1 MTVPPP
7 AAPPQD
13 SKKTNNKTVMYVL
26 LGCGGCLLVG
36 GLVTVALLVIGG
48 RAAQQELGKHQS
60 TIVAFQAVALQAGMA
75 TYLSGDQARLDR
87 ADALFEELQ
96 KDIEAGKATSE
107 QVQELNE
114 QFEAATRDNKLTG
127 DEADAIL
134 DGVEKL
140 TAE

>member
-7 AAPPQD
+7 SAPPPTD
-13 SKKTNNKTVMYVL
+13 KKNNKTLMYVL
-26 LGCGGCLLVG
+26 LGCGGCILIG
-36 GLVTVALLVIGG
+36 GLVTVALILIGG

-96 KDIEAGKATSE
+96 KEIEAGNVTSE
-107 QVQELNE
+107 QIQEINE
-114 QFEAATRDNKLTG
+114 QFDAATRDNKLTG

-134 DGVEKL
+134 NQVEEL
-140 TAE
+140 TE